1 MARTSNA
8 RQDAI
13 DAAVRLFRSQ
23 GYSATGLSQLLE
35 ESGAPKGSFYFH
47 FPGGKEQLA
56 LEALGVFGEQIRSRI
71 ARRAESLG
79 DDAPAF
85 IRALFEATAKE
96 LETSDYTAGCVAS
109 NLGSEMSS
117 GNQPIADAVTA
128 VILSWVEAIADGV
141 AARFETRAAAI
152 AYASTVMAALSGMR
166 TMARAQRSTAAFG
179 SIAEVLIASLPP
191 RQGDPASSA
200 LRIGKP

>member
-13 DAAVRLFRSQ
+13 EAAVRLFRSQ

-56 LEALGVFGEQIRSRI
+56 LEALTVFGEEIRSRI
-71 ARRAESLG
+71 VRRAATVGG
-79 DDAPAF
+79 DTPAF
-85 IRALFEATAKE
+85 IRAMFEATAKE

-117 GNQPIADAVTA
+117 GNRPIADAVTA
-128 VILSWVEAIADGV
+128 VVKGWVEAITDGV
-141 AARFETRAAAI
+141 ASRFETREAAF
-152 AYASTVMAALSGMR
+152 AYASTVMAALSGVR
-166 TMARAQRSTAAFG
+166 TMARAQRSTAMFG
-179 SIAEVLIASLPP
+179 AIAEVLINGLPAQKTAP
-191 RQGDPASSA
+191 
-200 LRIGKP
+200 

>member
-13 DAAVRLFRSQ
+13 EAAVRLFRSQ

-56 LEALGVFGEQIRSRI
+56 LEALTVFGEEIRSRI
-71 ARRAESLG
+71 ARRAASLG
-79 DDAPAF
+79 DDVPAF
-85 IRALFEATAKE
+85 IRAMFDATAKE
-96 LETSDYTAGCVAS
+96 LETSDYTAGCVAA

-117 GNQPIADAVTA
+117 GNRPIADAVTA
-128 VILSWVEAIADGV
+128 VIRSWVEAIADGV
-141 AARFETRAAAI
+141 ASRFETRDAAI
-152 AYASTVMAALSGMR
+152 AYASTVMASLSGMR
-166 TMARAQRSTAAFG
+166 TMARAQRSTAMFG
-179 SIAEVLIASLPP
+179 AIAEVLIAGLPAN
-191 RQGDPASSA
+191 GTS
-200 LRIGKP
+200 